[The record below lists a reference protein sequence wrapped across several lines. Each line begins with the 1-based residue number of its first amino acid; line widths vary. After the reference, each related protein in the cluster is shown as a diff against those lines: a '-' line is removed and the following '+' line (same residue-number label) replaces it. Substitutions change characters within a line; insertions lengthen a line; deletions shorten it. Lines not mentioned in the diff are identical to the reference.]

1 MVGFN
6 VFNMQEREEMI
17 KIKEKNKKL
26 VVYVVILFFVLL
38 DTNFES

>member
-26 VVYVVILFFVLL
+26 VVYVVILFFELL